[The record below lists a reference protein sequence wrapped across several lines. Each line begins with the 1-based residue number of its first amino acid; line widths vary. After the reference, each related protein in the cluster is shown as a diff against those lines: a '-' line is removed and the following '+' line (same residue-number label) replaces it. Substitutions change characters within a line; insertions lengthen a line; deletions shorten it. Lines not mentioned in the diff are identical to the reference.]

1 MRCDIPGYYMQ
12 LCEKAERLIC
22 MKSME
27 VVNVLLLTEL
37 GFYRE
42 KNDVKQCDIRLPYR
56 KCLWKKSIVSS
67 EVNIT
72 SLSGFGGIT

>member
-1 MRCDIPGYYMQ
+1 MVKISFSTDVIHRLITASVRCDIPSYYMQ

-37 GFYRE
+37 GFYME
-42 KNDVKQCDIRLPYR
+42 KKPRC
-56 KCLWKKSIVSS
+56 
-67 EVNIT
+67 
-72 SLSGFGGIT
+72 